1 MPKNDDEM
9 LDVFATAAF
18 VPFLTQEITAG
29 GTTVN
34 SARAAQRAYLAAH
47 DMVKERANQKPAGPS
62 HPVPPPKP

>member
-29 GTTVN
+29 GTCGAAGLFGGARHGQGTRESKTGGAIASGTAPKTVG
-34 SARAAQRAYLAAH
+34 L
-47 DMVKERANQKPAGPS
+47 EI
-62 HPVPPPKP
+62 